1 MIVRP
6 KTGWFRM
13 LFAWE
18 NSVQN
23 TILVPLAIIF
33 ALSLAALWGYRSSDA
48 FLFSLSPVPF
58 SLIGVALAIF
68 ASFRNSACYERYW
81 EGRKQWGTLTST
93 TRDLARFAVTVPGSG
108 DTRAAANTR
117 ADAGGASQ
125 DARQVVALLTAF
137 VQVLKH
143 QLRDSDPEQDLRALL
158 GETEVRDIRALA
170 YRPHGVLLLVQQRI
184 VAWHQEGR
192 IGDVLLAWAL
202 AHLDTLTQASGACER
217 IRTTPVPYPYEVL
230 LHRTTY
236 FYCVLLPLGLVESV
250 GWATPVIAVFISYA
264 FMALHTIAGELE
276 DPFGQDANDLPL
288 DALAIHIERSLRE
301 TLGDTDLR
309 PVPVPDARYRLD

>member
-93 TRDLARFAVTVPGSG
+93 TRDLARFAVTVPGPG
-108 DTRAAANTR
+108 D
-117 ADAGGASQ
+117 Q

-143 QLRDSDPEQDLRALL
+143 QLRDSDPAQDLRKLV
-158 GETEVRDIRALA
+158 GETQAAEILARA
-170 YRPHGVLLLVQQRI
+170 YRPHGVLLLVQRRI
-184 VAWHQEGR
+184 VAWHREGR
-192 IGDVLLAWAL
+192 IGDVLLASAL

-301 TLGDTDLR
+301 TVGDTELR
-309 PVPVPDARYRLD
+309 AVPVPDARYRLD